1 MNAIVNHD
9 DLRKAV
15 VDSLSAPSE
24 DIARHVLAMA
34 GANPNQIEKAIT
46 TGTGL
51 VAYDLQAPAKNLF
64 YGVFALT
71 FLSGRRWLLALW
83 ALAPLVLV
91 AGQALF
97 GPYIG
102 LGPDI
107 AWFLCNPIDLL
118 FGLGVCFGL
127 AYVRWRPSW
136 PSGAWAAAATA
147 AGCAVVFGLALVL
160 NYDRSIPWMVLIVGL
175 ASVAC
180 LAAACAVVPP
190 RGFIGDL
197 GRRFGDASYC
207 IYLTHTAFVSAVLG
221 LASHHARGLPDV
233 VIVTL
238 AFLIAA
244 LSGLALHYV
253 AERPIVAWSQRLL
266 FPKRIEGR

>member
-1 MNAIVNHD
+1 MNAPVHHD

-71 FLSGRRWLLALW
+71 VLSGRRWLLAAW
-83 ALAPLVLV
+83 ALSPLVLM
-91 AGQALF
+91 AFQHLF
-97 GPYIG
+97 GSYVG
-102 LGPDI
+102 LGPEV
-107 AWFLCNPIDLL
+107 AFFLFNPIDLL
-118 FGLGVCFGL
+118 FGLGVVFGL
-127 AYVRWRPSW
+127 LYVRRRETW
-136 PSGAWAAAATA
+136 PSGWWAAPTTVAGAAA
-147 AGCAVVFGLALVL
+147 VFGLATVL
-160 NYDRSIPWMVLIVGL
+160 NYQRDTIWQVIVLGL
-175 ASVAC
+175 LCCAV
-180 LAAACAVVPP
+180 LAAACAAMPP
-190 RGFIGDL
+190 RGPLGDL
-197 GRRFGDASYC
+197 GRRLGDASYC

-221 LASHHARGLPDV
+221 VITHRAHRPPDAVIIVGTFLVAVVGGL
-233 VIVTL
+233 I
-238 AFLIAA
+238 
-244 LSGLALHYV
+244 LHYV

>member
-1 MNAIVNHD
+1 MNAPVNRD

-64 YGVFALT
+64 YSVFALT
-71 FLSGRRWLLALW
+71 FLSGRRWLL
-83 ALAPLVLV
+83 LAWVLSPLALV
-91 AGQALF
+91 AVQLVV
-97 GPYIG
+97 GPYVG
-102 LGPDI
+102 LGPDL
-107 AWFLCNPIDLL
+107 AGFLFNPIDLL
-118 FGLGVCFGL
+118 FGMGVVLGL
-127 AYVRWRPSW
+127 IYVRYRSAWKPS
-136 PSGAWAAAATA
+136 AWAGPATLV
-147 AGCAVVFGLALVL
+147 GCAAVFAIAVAFQYTRAITWQVAVVGVVSCVCLA
-160 NYDRSIPWMVLIVGL
+160 
-175 ASVAC
+175 VAC
-180 LAAACAVVPP
+180 ATPAP

-207 IYLTHTAFVSAVLG
+207 IYLTHVAFVSAALG
-221 LASHHARGLPDV
+221 FLSHHARGLPEGG
-233 VIVTL
+233 VIVIT
-238 AFLIAA
+238 FFFAA
-244 LSGLALHYV
+244 VSGLALHYL
-253 AERPIVAWSQRLL
+253 AERPIVAWSQRLI